1 MATEHTL
8 QSRGNKQ
15 ESHRPWPLSY
25 QISLALVLV
34 TLICAIGVGQFVY
47 WYEVKHLR
55 SELDSRT
62 RQTASLISSVIVDA
76 MITEDKALIE
86 TIIGQATKVMPEIH
100 LLDVQN
106 EDGVI
111 IAHWEKKH
119 VSHPK
124 QHMALE
130 DKITFENETFGSL
143 KIRWD
148 LSKAHLHI
156 NEHVNIVRLYV
167 AGGMLLLALIIFAI
181 MQRVVGRPIR
191 NVHDQLLLAAEG
203 KPITEHLLPK
213 HTARELVDVQGA
225 ATRLSELYSENKV
238 FENESRMARELLED
252 AINSLSDGFVIYD
265 ADDKLI
271 ICNQKYKDIYQES
284 ADLIV
289 PGATFEE
296 IIRQGAQRGQ
306 YGEMGP
312 SIDRW
317 VKERLHQHKNPLEP
331 IEQQLN
337 NGRWLR
343 IEERRTKAGGIVGF
357 RVDIT
362 ELKQRQIEL
371 KTAKDEAEA
380 ASQVKS
386 QFLATMS
393 HEIRTP
399 INAVLGVFGLLHDTS
414 LNSEQT
420 KYNDTGRRAAKALL
434 AIINDILDFSK
445 MEAGRLDLEVANLDL
460 QELIDAVTDVMGSRA
475 DERGIQL
482 EAVVTPDTPQYFTGD
497 QGRLHQIL
505 LNLIGNAIKFTD
517 KGKVTIRVSTKDDM
531 SDSAKLHFEVI
542 DTGIGIDP
550 EHHSEI
556 FSEFTTLTP
565 VYTQKFGGTGLG
577 LTISNRLVKMM
588 DGEIGFTSELGV
600 GSCFWFS
607 VTLPKL
613 TPSQIKEHKRETSSQ
628 LEIIQKSL
636 NGRILLAEDNP
647 ANKMIAQV
655 ILEKAGLDVDTAADG
670 LEAVAAVKQRV
681 YDLILMDVG
690 MPEMDGIEATT
701 LIRQM
706 SGLQS
711 KTPIVA
717 MTAHVVRGDR
727 ESLLSKGMDD
737 YLAKPATKQQLLAMV
752 EKWLATRAT
761 DDLPQAK
768 TVVGTEPLRKHDG
781 TPTLDLAPLQ
791 QLAMDVEAEMIP
803 ELVNTF
809 IEHTKDRLKTIQ
821 QAIETNDMALL
832 EAQFHALK
840 SSAATFGVM
849 RFYQLC
855 SDLENACKNRDNDFI
870 SQNYGRI
877 SGEGDAAI
885 TELEKYLK
893 DFSAD

>member
-1 MATEHTL
+1 MAAKHTT
-8 QSRGNKQ
+8 QSRDDIQ
-15 ESHRPWPLSY
+15 ESQRPWSLSY
-25 QISLALVLV
+25 QISLALVLG
-34 TLICAIGVGQFVY
+34 TFICAVVVGQFVY

-55 SELDSRT
+55 GELDNRT

-86 TIIGQATKVMPEIH
+86 TIIGQAAKAMPEIH
-100 LLDVQN
+100 FLDVHN
-106 EDGVI
+106 EDGVM
-111 IAHWEKKH
+111 IAHWEKKNAH
-119 VSHPK
+119 HPQ

-130 DKITFENETFGSL
+130 DKIVFEGETFGAL
-143 KIRWD
+143 KIQWD
-148 LSKAHLHI
+148 LSKARLHI
-156 NEHVNIVRLYV
+156 DEHVNIVRLYV

-203 KPITEHLLPK
+203 KTIKGNLLPK

-225 ATRLSELYSENKV
+225 AIRLSELYSENKA
-238 FENESRMARELLED
+238 FENESRMAHELLED

-265 ADDKLI
+265 ADDRLV
-271 ICNQKYKDIYQES
+271 ICNQKYKDIYKES

-289 PGATFEE
+289 PGATFEK
-296 IIRQGAQRGQ
+296 IIRHGAQRGQ
-306 YGEMGP
+306 YGKIGP
-312 SIDRW
+312 SINEW
-317 VKERLHQHKNPLEP
+317 VKERLHQHKNPSGA

-343 IEERRTKAGGIVGF
+343 IEERKTKAGGIVGF

-371 KTAKDEAEA
+371 KNAKNEAES

-399 INAVLGVFGLLHDTS
+399 INTVLGVFGLLHDTS
-414 LNSEQT
+414 LNPEQS
-420 KYNDTGRRAAKALL
+420 KYSDTGRRAAEALL

-445 MEAGRLDLEVANLDL
+445 MEAGRLDLEVADLDL
-460 QELIDAVTDVMGSRA
+460 QELIDAVTDVIGSRA

-482 EAVVTPDTPQYFTGD
+482 EAVVTPNTPQYLIGD
-497 QGRLHQIL
+497 SGRLHQIL

-517 KGKVTIRVSTKDDM
+517 KGSVTIKVSTIDETPDN
-531 SDSAKLHFEVI
+531 AKLCFEVI

-550 EHHSEI
+550 EHHAEI

-577 LTISNRLVKMM
+577 LAISNRLVKMM

-600 GSCFWFS
+600 GSSFWFS

-613 TPSQIKEHKRETSSQ
+613 TPSQIEEYKRETSSQ
-628 LEIIQKSL
+628 LEAIQKSL
-636 NGRILLAEDNP
+636 NGRVLLAEDNP

-670 LEAVAAVKQRV
+670 LEAVAAVKQRS

-701 LIRQM
+701 FIRKM
-706 SGLQS
+706 SGPQS

-737 YLAKPATKQQLLAMV
+737 YLAKPATKRQLLAIV
-752 EKWLATRAT
+752 EKWLGTKAI
-761 DDLPQAK
+761 DDIPAYDSASSQ
-768 TVVGTEPLRKHDG
+768 VFNEN
-781 TPTLDLAPLQ
+781 PTLDTAPLL
-791 QLAMDVEAEMIP
+791 QLAMDVDAEMVP

-821 QAIETNDMALL
+821 QAIETKDMALL
-832 EAQFHALK
+832 EAQSHALK

-849 RFYQLC
+849 RFHKLC
-855 SDLENACKNRDNDFI
+855 SDLENACKSQDNDLI
-870 SQNYGRI
+870 AQNADRI
-877 SGEGDAAI
+877 FVEGDAAI
-885 TELEKYLK
+885 AELEKYLK